1 MLDRKT
7 ERSLGVQC
15 RHEMIRILVN
25 GEEGGSA
32 RLRNA
37 INDLIGCSLEAL
49 LGCLTGAGPQSDEL
63 SRNCLELSQV
73 ETHHDEG
80 HVPSSASR
88 S

>member
-37 INDLIGCSLEAL
+37 ISDRISRSLVAL
-49 LGCLTGAGPQSDEL
+49 LGCLTGAGPQSNEL
-63 SRNCLELSQV
+63 SRNCLEPSQV

-88 S
+88 A

>member
-63 SRNCLELSQV
+63 SRNCLEPSQV